1 MNDLVERAESL
12 SRALFNLCMDDD
24 AEVVDKLIEALKPVE
39 DTEVQELLKKLRTS
53 WDGEG
58 STYRRESPLAD
69 FIERLA
75 REKAEIQARVEE
87 LEGKLRY
94 EQNLKSE
101 YLAMLGKRDS
111 IAADRQRLVED
122 LESDK
127 KTLDLV
133 IKTQAKIES
142 ESYKRLQAKVEEL
155 TSAWKDSI
163 DGVERIAFDMEPP
176 NKHTPRFIMW
186 VNQMRNELNRI
197 KSGG

>member
-155 TSAWKDSI
+155 TARLNLLEANNFQHSKPYMACVPIEIWA
-163 DGVERIAFDMEPP
+163 VAFPKQEGA
-176 NKHTPRFIMW
+176 K
-186 VNQMRNELNRI
+186 
-197 KSGG
+197 